1 MEKWIA
7 VDWGTST
14 FRAYLVQNNKVSD
27 TIEIKDG
34 MKFVKSHLFEQTLLS
49 LIDRW
54 LDDDEITEIL
64 ASGMVGSKQGWEE
77 APYQQIPCN
86 LKKLNHI
93 TPTLKDNRISLK
105 IFFRYISNPSAR
117 YYAW

>member
-27 TIEIKDG
+27 TLETKDG
-34 MKFVKSHLFEQTLLS
+34 VKFVKRHLFEQTLIS

-54 LDDDEITEIL
+54 LDDDEIIEYTTDPELILEQYDRKVDMIVDGGIGEIHP
-64 ASGMVGSKQGWEE
+64 STVVDCTDGDFEIIRQGIGEL
-77 APYQQIPCN
+77 I
-86 LKKLNHI
+86 L
-93 TPTLKDNRISLK
+93 
-105 IFFRYISNPSAR
+105 
-117 YYAW
+117 

>member
-27 TIEIKDG
+27 TIETKDG
-34 MKFVKSHLFEQTLLS
+34 MKFVKRHLFEKTLLS

-54 LDDDEITEIL
+54 LDDDEIT
-64 ASGMVGSKQGWEE
+64 
-77 APYQQIPCN
+77 
-86 LKKLNHI
+86 
-93 TPTLKDNRISLK
+93 
-105 IFFRYISNPSAR
+105 
-117 YYAW
+117 